1 MIISVENAKFV
12 DHLVIIVLT
21 YSCLE
26 MFMPRENEWMK
37 ISHLIVFPNLE
48 LLLKL

>member
-26 MFMPRENEWMK
+26 IFMPRENVLDEDFAFNC
-37 ISHLIVFPNLE
+37 FPRI
-48 LLLKL
+48 